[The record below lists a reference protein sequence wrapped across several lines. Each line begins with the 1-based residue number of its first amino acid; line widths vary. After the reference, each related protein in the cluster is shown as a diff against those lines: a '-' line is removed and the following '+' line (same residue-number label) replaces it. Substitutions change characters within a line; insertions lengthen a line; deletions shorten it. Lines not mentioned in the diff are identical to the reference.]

1 MERRTRIGVALVLVG
16 LVSFGLALAFP
27 VEPVRVHDTSGSMY
41 ANESTAEEMGYP
53 VVAYENLSD
62 RGQKLYVQTL
72 ENGGTYRVPAGQG
85 APDFAYPTDSEVRHA
100 GARVGSDRTSNVEVL
115 IERPAEDGHLPPS
128 DELTRPGPDMN
139 ESTQL
144 RYDLLTAR
152 TRKPQVGSGAHAPRL
167 LGLVL
172 GIAASTAGGYLLAS
186 KG

>member
-1 MERRTRIGVALVLVG
+1 MERRTRVGVALVLVG
-16 LVSFGLALAFP
+16 LLSFGLTLAFP

-62 RGQKLYVQTL
+62 RGQELYAKTL

-85 APDFAYPTDSEVRHA
+85 ASDFAYPTDGEVRHA
-100 GARVGSDRTSNVEVL
+100 GARVGSDQTSNVEVL
-115 IERPAEDGHLPPS
+115 IQRPADDGHLPPS
-128 DELTRPGPDMN
+128 DEVTRPGADMN

-152 TRKPQVGSGAHAPRL
+152 TTTPPIGSGAHAPRL

-172 GIAASTAGGYLLAS
+172 GILAPTAGGYLLVS
-186 KG
+186 RG